1 MNGRR
6 LLFSF
11 RAFCFC
17 KSFADGAKLLENA
30 LQSHSVNSILQLK
43 VGAFGACGCLS
54 GCSPLIVILF
64 AWNDLIYR
72 FAFTCFTYLVV
83 SSYETIVRN
92 AIFCFVVSSKWV
104 RNTMHRYV
112 FDGILR

>member
-43 VGAFGACGCLS
+43 VGEF
-54 GCSPLIVILF
+54 CS
-64 AWNDLIYR
+64 
-72 FAFTCFTYLVV
+72 
-83 SSYETIVRN
+83 VRV
-92 AIFCFVVSSKWV
+92 FVV
-104 RNTMHRYV
+104 V
-112 FDGILR
+112 FAVVCHSIRLE